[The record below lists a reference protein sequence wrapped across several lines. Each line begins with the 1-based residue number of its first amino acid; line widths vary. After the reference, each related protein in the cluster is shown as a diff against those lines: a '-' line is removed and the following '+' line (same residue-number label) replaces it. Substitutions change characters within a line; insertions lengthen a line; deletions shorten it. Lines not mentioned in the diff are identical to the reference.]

1 MAYLKFLN
9 SSKIYKCKVFPKDNV
24 VTLKFESDKE
34 VSESGFD
41 LYLDEEC
48 NTDIGSGFYHNFTT
62 IYRNDSI
69 TAEYNGYQL
78 SNDGSVYEEPDP
90 IPEIPDHE
98 PTLEEL
104 KALKIAEMKL
114 VEQQILNNG
123 IDVDISTGREHFP
136 LGDKDMLYLLG
147 LQSMV
152 AAGQENIPWHNG
164 DENEPCKFYS
174 NSDMAK
180 IQKTAM
186 AFVMYNETRLRD
198 LTRFI
203 NSLTDKESVKS
214 ITYNTTIPTE
224 FRSEVMEALQS
235 EV

>member
-9 SSKIYKCKVFPKDNV
+9 SSEVYKCKVIQQSNV
-24 VTLKFESDKE
+24 VTLKFDSEME
-34 VSESGFD
+34 VSTAGFD
-41 LYLDEEC
+41 LYLDEAC
-48 NTDIGSGFYHNFTT
+48 QTDIGVGFYHAFTT
-62 IYRNDSI
+62 IYRNDDT

-78 SNDGSVYEEPDP
+78 SKDGSVYEEPEP
-90 IPEIPDHE
+90 TQPYE

-104 KALKIAEMKL
+104 KESKISEMKTAE
-114 VEQQILNNG
+114 EQVLSNG
-123 IDVDISTGREHFP
+123 IDVTISTGTEHFP

-152 AAGQENIPWHNG
+152 ASGQENIPWHNG
-164 DENEPCKFYS
+164 DESEPCKFYS

-180 IQKTAM
+180 IQETAM
-186 AFVMYNETRLRD
+186 SFVVYHETRLRD

-214 ITYNTTIPTE
+214 ITYNTTIPSE
-224 FRSEVMEALQS
+224 FHSEVMEALQS

>member
-9 SSKIYKCKVFPKDNV
+9 SSKVYKCKVTLQENV
-24 VTLKFESDKE
+24 VTLKFDSEME
-34 VSESGFD
+34 VSTAGFD
-41 LYLDEEC
+41 LYNEETC
-48 NTDIGSGFYHNFTT
+48 KTDIGVGFYRMFTT
-62 IYRNDSI
+62 IYRNDTT

-78 SNDGSVYEEPDP
+78 SNDGSIYVEPEP
-90 IPEIPDHE
+90 IQPYE

-104 KALKIAEMKL
+104 KESKISEMKTAE
-114 VEQQILNNG
+114 EQVLSNG
-123 IDVDISTGREHFP
+123 IDVTISTGTEHFP

-152 AAGQENIPWHNG
+152 ASGQENIPWHNG
-164 DENEPCKFYS
+164 DESEPCKFYS

-180 IQKTAM
+180 IQQTAM
-186 AFVMYNETRLRD
+186 EFVVYHETRLRD

-203 NSLTDKESVKS
+203 NSLTDKDSVES
-214 ITYNTTIPTE
+214 ITYDTTIPSE
-224 FRSEVMEALQS
+224 YHSEVMEALQS

>member
-9 SSKIYKCKVFPKDNV
+9 SSKVYKCKVILQENV
-24 VTLKFESDKE
+24 VTLKFDSEME
-34 VSESGFD
+34 VSTAGFD
-41 LYLDEEC
+41 LYNEETC
-48 NTDIGSGFYHNFTT
+48 KTDIGVGFYRMFTT
-62 IYRNDSI
+62 IYRNDTT

-78 SNDGSVYEEPDP
+78 SNDGSIYVEPEP
-90 IPEIPDHE
+90 TQPYE

-104 KALKIAEMKL
+104 KESKISEMKTAEEKVL
-114 VEQQILNNG
+114 SNG
-123 IDVDISTGREHFP
+123 IDVTISTGTEHFP

-152 AAGQENIPWHNG
+152 ASGQENIPWHNG
-164 DENEPCKFYS
+164 NESEPCKFYS

-180 IQKTAM
+180 IQETAM
-186 AFVMYNETRLRD
+186 SFVVYHETRLRD

-203 NSLTDKESVKS
+203 NSLTDKDSVKS
-214 ITYNTTIPTE
+214 ITYNTTIPSE
-224 FRSEVMEALQS
+224 FHSEVMEALQS

>member
-9 SSKIYKCKVFPKDNV
+9 SSKIYKCTVIPQDNT
-24 VTLKFESDKE
+24 VTLKFDSDME
-34 VSESGFD
+34 VSNAGFD
-41 LYLDEEC
+41 LYLDEKC
-48 NTDIGSGFYHNFTT
+48 QIDIGVGFYHNFTT
-62 IYRNDSI
+62 VYRNDET
-69 TAEYNGYQL
+69 TAKYNGYQL
-78 SNDGSVYEEPDP
+78 SNDGSVYKETDP
-90 IPEIPDHE
+90 IPETE
-98 PTLEEL
+98 PTLDEL
-104 KALKIAEMKL
+104 KASKIAEMKL
-114 VEQQILNNG
+114 AEQQVLSNG

-152 AAGQENIPWHNG
+152 ATGQENIPWHNG

-186 AFVMYNETRLRD
+186 AFVVYNETRLRD

-224 FRSEVMEALQS
+224 FHSEVMEALQS
-235 EV
+235 EA

>member
-9 SSKIYKCKVFPKDNV
+9 SSKIYKCTVIPQDNT
-24 VTLKFESDKE
+24 VTLKFDSDME
-34 VSESGFD
+34 VSNAGFD
-41 LYLDEEC
+41 LYLDEKC
-48 NTDIGSGFYHNFTT
+48 QTDIGVGYYRDFTT
-62 IYRNDSI
+62 IYRNDDT

-78 SNDGSVYEEPDP
+78 SNDGSIYREPDP
-90 IPEIPDHE
+90 IPEEPTYE

-104 KALKIAEMKL
+104 KASKIEEMKL
-114 VEQQILNNG
+114 VEQQVLSNG

-164 DENEPCKFYS
+164 DENKPCKFYS
-174 NSDMAK
+174 NSDMTK
-180 IQKTAM
+180 IQETAM
-186 AFVMYNETRLRD
+186 GFVVYNETRLRD

-214 ITYNTTIPTE
+214 ITYSTTIPTE
-224 FRSEVMEALQS
+224 FHSEVMEALQS

>member
-1 MAYLKFLN
+1 MAYLKFLK
-9 SSKIYKCKVFPKDNV
+9 SSTVYKCTVTPQDSI
-24 VTLKFESDKE
+24 VTLRFDSNME
-34 VSESGFD
+34 VSTAGFD
-41 LYLDEEC
+41 LYLDEKC
-48 NTDIGSGFYHNFTT
+48 QIDIGVGFYHNFTT
-62 IYRNDSI
+62 VYRNDET
-69 TAEYNGYQL
+69 TAKYNGYQL
-78 SNDGSVYEEPDP
+78 SNDGSIYRESDP
-90 IPEIPDHE
+90 IPEEPAYE

-104 KALKIAEMKL
+104 KASKIEEMKL

-180 IQKTAM
+180 IQETAM
-186 AFVMYNETRLRD
+186 AFVVYNETRLRD

-224 FRSEVMEALQS
+224 FHSEVMEALQS

>member
-9 SSKIYKCKVFPKDNV
+9 SSKVYKCKVILQENV
-24 VTLKFESDKE
+24 VTLKFDSEIE
-34 VSESGFD
+34 VSTAGFD
-41 LYLDEEC
+41 LYNEETC
-48 NTDIGSGFYHNFTT
+48 KTDIGVGFYHMFTT
-62 IYRNDSI
+62 IYRNDTT

-78 SNDGSVYEEPDP
+78 SNDGSIYVESEPTQP
-90 IPEIPDHE
+90 YE

-104 KALKIAEMKL
+104 KESKISEMKTAE
-114 VEQQILNNG
+114 EQVLSNG
-123 IDVDISTGREHFP
+123 IDVTISTGTEHFP

-152 AAGQENIPWHNG
+152 ASGQENIPWHNG
-164 DENEPCKFYS
+164 DESEPCKFYS

-180 IQKTAM
+180 IQQTAM
-186 AFVMYNETRLRD
+186 EFVVYHETRLRD

-203 NSLTDKESVKS
+203 NSLTDKDSVKS
-214 ITYNTTIPTE
+214 ITYNTTIPSE
-224 FRSEVMEALQS
+224 FHSEVMEALQS

>member
-9 SSKIYKCKVFPKDNV
+9 SSKTYRCKAIPQDNI

-48 NTDIGSGFYHNFTT
+48 NIDIGSGFYHNFTT
-62 IYRNDSI
+62 IYRDDST

-78 SNDGSVYEEPDP
+78 SNDGSVYVELDP
-90 IPEIPDHE
+90 IPENPDHE
-98 PTLEEL
+98 LTLEEL
-104 KALKIAEMKL
+104 KALKIAEMKIA
-114 VEQQILNNG
+114 EQQVLSNG

-152 AAGQENIPWHNG
+152 ASGQENIPWHNG
-164 DENEPCKFYS
+164 DESEPCKFYS

-180 IQKTAM
+180 IQETAM
-186 AFVMYNETRLRD
+186 SFVVYHETRLRD

-203 NSLTDKESVKS
+203 NSLTDKDSVKS
-214 ITYNTTIPTE
+214 ITYNTTIPSE
-224 FRSEVMEALQS
+224 FHSEVMEALQS

>member
-9 SSKIYKCKVFPKDNV
+9 SSKTYKCKVIPQDNI

-34 VSESGFD
+34 ISESGFD
-41 LYLDEEC
+41 LYLDEDC
-48 NTDIGSGFYHNFTT
+48 NTDIGSGFYHDFTT
-62 IYRNDSI
+62 IYRNDEI

-78 SNDGSVYEEPDP
+78 SNNSSVYEDP
-90 IPEIPDHE
+90 SLLPGVPSNDS
-98 PTLEEL
+98 TLEEL
-104 KALKIAEMKL
+104 KESKISEMKTAE
-114 VEQQILNNG
+114 EQVLSNG
-123 IDVDISTGREHFP
+123 IDVTISTGTEHFP

-152 AAGQENIPWHNG
+152 ASGQENIPWHNG
-164 DENEPCKFYS
+164 DESEPCKFYS

-180 IQKTAM
+180 IQQTAM
-186 AFVMYNETRLRD
+186 EFVVYHETRLRD

-203 NSLTDKESVKS
+203 NSLTDKDSVKS
-214 ITYNTTIPTE
+214 ITYNTTIPSE
-224 FRSEVMEALQS
+224 FHSEVMEALQS

>member
-104 KALKIAEMKL
+104 KALKIAEMK
-114 VEQQILNNG
+114 VAEQQVLSNG

-152 AAGQENIPWHNG
+152 ASGQENIPWHNG
-164 DENEPCKFYS
+164 DESEPCKFYS

-180 IQKTAM
+180 IQETAM
-186 AFVMYNETRLRD
+186 GFVVYNETRLRD
-198 LTRFI
+198 LIRFI

-224 FRSEVMEALQS
+224 FHSEVMEALQS

>member
-1 MAYLKFLN
+1 MAYIKFLN
-9 SSKIYKCKVFPKDNV
+9 SSKVYKGTVTPSDSI

-34 VSESGFD
+34 VSTAGFN
-41 LYLDEEC
+41 LYLDEDC
-48 NTDIGSGFYHNFTT
+48 KTDIGVGFYHDFTT
-62 IYRNDSI
+62 IYRNDEV

-78 SNDGSVYEEPDP
+78 SNDGSIYKEPDP
-90 IPEIPDHE
+90 IPEEPTYE

-104 KALKIAEMKL
+104 KASKIAEMKL
-114 VEQQILNNG
+114 AEQQVLSNG

-152 AAGQENIPWHNG
+152 ASGQENIPWHNG
-164 DENEPCKFYS
+164 DESEPCKFYS

-180 IQKTAM
+180 IQETAM
-186 AFVMYNETRLRD
+186 SFVVYHETRLRD

-214 ITYNTTIPTE
+214 ITYNTIIPSE
-224 FRSEVMEALQS
+224 FHSEVMEALQS

>member
-104 KALKIAEMKL
+104 KALKIAEMK
-114 VEQQILNNG
+114 VAEQQVLSNG

-152 AAGQENIPWHNG
+152 ATGQESIPWHNG

-180 IQKTAM
+180 IQETAV
-186 AFVMYNETRLRD
+186 AFVVYNETRLRD

-224 FRSEVMEALQS
+224 FHSEVMEALQS
-235 EV
+235 EA